1 VVFSRILDQGER
13 LMPKLTAVHA
23 FTESQKISEE
33 KLVLEVSD
41 PATFGSFKTT
51 IEFRVLNAGGLAYK
65 LQKALEKLAGNVDG
79 FEMVDKDAKDKYV
92 ENCRVCID
100 ELCTILLASAEP
112 MLKARAAMDDLPAGE
127 AA

>member
-1 VVFSRILDQGER
+1 
-13 LMPKLTAVHA
+13 MPKLTAVHA

>member
-1 VVFSRILDQGER
+1 
-13 LMPKLTAVHA
+13 
-23 FTESQKISEE
+23 
-33 KLVLEVSD
+33 
-41 PATFGSFKTT
+41 
-51 IEFRVLNAGGLAYK
+51 
-65 LQKALEKLAGNVDG
+65 VDG